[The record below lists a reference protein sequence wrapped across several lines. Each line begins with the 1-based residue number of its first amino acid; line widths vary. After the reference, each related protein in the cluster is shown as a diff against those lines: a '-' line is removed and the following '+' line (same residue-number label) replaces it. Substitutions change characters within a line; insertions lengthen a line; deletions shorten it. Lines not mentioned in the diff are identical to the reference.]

1 MAVSVAI
8 AIMIQGKKEYKDKKG
23 YYKVKNIIK
32 KAYKYASECLGT
44 DAEKKD
50 LEFYLECDQIKQ
62 LKLDEPDKIGYTYKS
77 MGTGFW
83 ALKQN
88 DFRKTITKIILQ
100 VCTVLI
106 SVLDLSIA

>member
-1 MAVSVAI
+1 VAVSVAI

-88 DFRKTITKIILQ
+88 DFRKTITKIMLQ
-100 VCTVLI
+100 VCTVFI